1 MQKQVF
7 WLLALIGLKKK
18 LLGAFL
24 FLGAVIVPAAM
35 CSPHV

>member
-1 MQKQVF
+1 MQNQVV
-7 WLLALIGLKKK
+7 WLVALIGLKKK

-35 CSPHV
+35 CAPHV